1 MDGLFFVHGLLY
13 TIKTLNMKG
22 KGNLMKNKAEGGL
35 DWMLSY
41 DRTLML
47 QMWYM
52 TISQSPCLFLVFLD
66 IYALQLYSNMYKISC
81 QVWIKYLYIMNI
93 LLCRICT
100 KQLCYERV
108 KRQGD
113 GDVVIH
119 HITKMRQ
126 YDNAQ
131 NNRTSMPFRA
141 HERNL
146 MVFYPFFL
154 LPDCIK
160 CCIINI

>member
-1 MDGLFFVHGLLY
+1 
-13 TIKTLNMKG
+13 
-22 KGNLMKNKAEGGL
+22 
-35 DWMLSY
+35 
-41 DRTLML
+41 
-47 QMWYM
+47 
-52 TISQSPCLFLVFLD
+52 
-66 IYALQLYSNMYKISC
+66 
-81 QVWIKYLYIMNI
+81 MNI

-119 HITKMRQ
+119 HITKMRH